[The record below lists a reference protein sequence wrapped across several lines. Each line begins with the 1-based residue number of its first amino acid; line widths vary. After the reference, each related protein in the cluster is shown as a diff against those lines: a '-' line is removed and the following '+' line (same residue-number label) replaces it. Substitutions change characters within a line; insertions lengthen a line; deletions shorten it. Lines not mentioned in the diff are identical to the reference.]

1 MVKGQIELET
11 EYGNI
16 KGISRTARPYMRQ
29 EEMEEDPA
37 QNEAM
42 IEGASKKTES
52 LDMMR
57 QEPGQSHS
65 VANNKQDKEPLAN
78 LTSLSEGTTRMK
90 EEKGQNLN
98 KKEITS

>member
-1 MVKGQIELET
+1 
-11 EYGNI
+11 
-16 KGISRTARPYMRQ
+16 
-29 EEMEEDPA
+29 
-37 QNEAM
+37 M